1 MLYVFFF
8 FLILKRETNIYWKF
22 SGPSIILGNFLKVS
36 NLLLSKI
43 LLWNALLLLFYQRR
57 MESFAEYDNK
67 PRSQMYVFMTLKFE
81 INCHV
86 EISQIHNLT
95 LPQIFSTSNF

>member
-1 MLYVFFF
+1 
-8 FLILKRETNIYWKF
+8 
-22 SGPSIILGNFLKVS
+22 
-36 NLLLSKI
+36 
-43 LLWNALLLLFYQRR
+43 